1 MHPLCCIAPVSF
13 EGEGSSIPSP
23 PPSGAVP
30 FPSRPDSSAMAVES
44 DGASKHS
51 RNFTSNRSLPPCP
64 PPSTN
69 QRKQSFSAL
78 QDLGLDQILRRSPS
92 HSSNGKPK
100 GSTASEA
107 SFRTVQSAQ
116 DIHESK
122 ENRDSRVICTVGSN
136 VAGIMYKWVN
146 FGKGW
151 RPRWFFLQDGVL
163 SYYKVHGPDKIT
175 INREGQKGFRVVG
188 DESIRF
194 LRKRRNVNAEESL
207 ERKTSGELHLKVS
220 SIRKS
225 KSDDKKFYIFTGTKT
240 LHLRAE
246 TRDDRAIWLDS
257 LQAAKD
263 LFPKIPFVHSLILPF
278 EEITISTSNLRA
290 RLMQEGLSGSVV
302 TDCEKIMMSEFSELQ
317 AHLKA
322 MQQNHVS
329 LIDRLRLLEA
339 EKVELETTVV
349 DQQGEKLREQGQEK
363 DIDGSASDTDEDIDK
378 NDGVDA
384 ETDEDDDVYFD
395 TKEVL
400 SYRRQHSFTD
410 SICSASDSDDM
421 SPKAASGGDPSMDLV
436 GFNYPHVKRR
446 KRLPEPKE
454 KEKGVSLWSLI
465 KDNIGKDL
473 TRVCLP
479 VYFNEPISSLQKCFE
494 DLEYSYLLDRAYEWG
509 RRGNSLLRLLHVAA
523 FAVSGYSST
532 EDRNCKPFNPLLGE
546 TYEADF
552 PDKGVRFFSEKV
564 SHHPMIVAC
573 HCDGKGWK
581 VWGDST
587 VKSKFWGQSI
597 QLDPVG
603 ILTLEFEDG
612 EVFQWSKVTTS
623 IHNLILGKLYCD
635 HYGTMRIQGNR
646 ELSCRL
652 KFKEQSIIDRNP
664 HQVQGFVH
672 DKSGQKLAS
681 LLGKWDESMH
691 YVLGDLAIKP
701 KGYDPMTDAV
711 LLWERNKPSKFS
723 TRYNLTSFAITLN
736 ELTPGLQERLPPT
749 DSRLRPDQRHLE
761 NGDYDEAFAEKL
773 RLEEK
778 QRMARKLQE
787 RGWQPRWFHKQ
798 KGKDTYQ
805 YIGGYWEA
813 RSKGNWVSCPDIF
826 GPGLPELS
834 QE

>member
-23 PPSGAVP
+23 PASAGGPIQ
-30 FPSRPDSSAMAVES
+30 SRFDSSKVAMAVES
-44 DGASKHS
+44 DGVSKHS
-51 RNFTSNRSLPPCP
+51 RNFTSNRSFPVHPQ
-64 PPSTN
+64 PSSN
-69 QRKQSFSAL
+69 HRKQSFGAQ
-78 QDLGLDQILRRSPS
+78 QDLGRDQILHRSS
-92 HSSNGKPK
+92 ENASNGRPK
-100 GSTASEA
+100 VGSVSEA
-107 SFRTVQSAQ
+107 SSRTAQ
-116 DIHESK
+116 AGQEINENK
-122 ENRDSRVICTVGSN
+122 ENCDARVSCTVGAN

-151 RPRWFFLQDGVL
+151 RPRWFLLQDGVL
-163 SYYKVHGPDKIT
+163 SYYKVHGPDKFT
-175 INREGQKGFRVVG
+175 VNNDWQKGFLIVG

-194 LRKRRNVNAEESL
+194 LRKRKNINAEESL
-207 ERKTSGELHLKVS
+207 ARKSSGELHLKVS

-225 KSDDKKFYIFTGTKT
+225 KSDEKKFYIFTGTKT

-246 TRDDRAIWLDS
+246 NRDDRAVWLDY

-263 LFPKIPFVHSLILPF
+263 LFPKIPAMHPLILPF
-278 EEITISTSNLRA
+278 KEISVSTSKLKA
-290 RLMQEGLSGSVV
+290 RLLEEGLSGNTVM
-302 TDCEKIMMSEFSELQ
+302 DCEKIMSSEFAKIQ
-317 AHLKA
+317 AHLKI
-322 MQQNHVS
+322 MQQNQVS

-349 DQQGEKLREQGQEK
+349 DQQGEKSREGQEK
-363 DIDGSASDTDEDIDK
+363 DIDGSGSETDEDIEK
-378 NDGVDA
+378 NDAA

-400 SYRRQHSFTD
+400 TYRKNSFAD
-410 SICSASDSDDM
+410 SIGSASDSDDM
-421 SPKAASGGDPSMDLV
+421 SPKAAKGGDPSMDVV

-494 DLEYSYLLDRAYEWG
+494 DLEYSYLLDRAFEWG
-509 RRGNSLLRLLHVAA
+509 RRGNFLMRLLHVAA

-603 ILTLEFEDG
+603 IITVEFEDG

-635 HYGTMRIQGNR
+635 HYGTMRIQGNG

-681 LLGKWDESMH
+681 LLGKWDESML
-691 YVLGDLAIKP
+691 YVLGDLASKP
-701 KGYDPMTDAV
+701 KGYDPMTEAV

-736 ELTPGLQERLPPT
+736 ELTPGLKEKLPPT

-787 RGWQPRWFHKQ
+787 RGWQPRWFHKE

-805 YIGGYWEA
+805 YMGGYWEA
-813 RSKGNWVSCPDIF
+813 RNKGNWASCPDIF
-826 GPGLPELS
+826 GPYLPELPP
-834 QE
+834 Q